1 VYHVNQ
7 LSKRSIVFDVREN
20 LKKKIQQVLA
30 QIEKKDNL
38 LESIFR
44 LRLVT
49 NEEMISNFADEE
61 IEFTAEEYENAVF
74 NRQNLEVVV
83 RGLSYSVDEDMLF
96 KFFRNSNIK
105 IVQVKLLRDDMG
117 SSRGLAFVLCLN

>member
-1 VYHVNQ
+1 
-7 LSKRSIVFDVREN
+7 VFDVREN